1 MENQLFLKM
10 AFNVIGGLGI
20 FLLGM
25 KNMSEG
31 LQSIAGDR
39 LRKLIG
45 AVTNNRFFATG
56 IGVMVTAIVQSSS
69 VTTVMVVGF
78 VNSSLMT
85 LNQAI
90 GVIIGANIGT
100 TITGWIL
107 VLAIGK
113 YGLPIMGIA
122 VFFYLFSKNER
133 IQFVAMAIMG
143 VGMIF
148 FGLELM
154 KNGFKPIR
162 SMPEFEIWF
171 QAFSANNYWGIIK
184 CALAGCI
191 LTMIVQSSSATLGIT
206 MGLASTGAIG
216 FETAAA
222 LVLGENIGTT
232 ITAFL
237 ASLGTGTNARR
248 AAYAHAFFNLIG
260 VTWII
265 SIFPLYL
272 ILIKNFIGTD
282 PNTVSIING
291 IETYPLIQP
300 GIAAAHSGFNIVNT
314 LLFLPFIQYLAR
326 FLQKIVPE
334 KPYKEPPKLT
344 RLDIRMLSTP
354 TMVIEQSRN
363 EILHM
368 GNNAKRMLQCLRI
381 ILVNSEET
389 KKRNELIN
397 KIFHREEVL
406 DIVQKEIATFL
417 TNVLASNVPHKISEE
432 AREQLRMADEY
443 ESVSDYIA
451 TILKLNL
458 RLENSGLNL
467 TTANRTEVLEL
478 HDMVY
483 SYFDL
488 VNTAYLERHHEVI
501 AEAHSQSEAITFK
514 FRELRNLHLNRLSKA
529 PIEPLL
535 SMIYSDMLNSYRRV
549 KDHVLNI
556 AETLAGEK

>member
-1 MENQLFLKM
+1 MENQLVLKM
-10 AFNVIGGLGI
+10 AFSVIGGLGI

-31 LQSIAGDR
+31 LQAVAGSR
-39 LRKLIG
+39 LRNLIG

-56 IGVMVTAIVQSSS
+56 IGLLVTCVIQSSS

-85 LNQAI
+85 LTQAI
-90 GVIIGANIGT
+90 GVIMGANIGT

-113 YGLPIMGIA
+113 YGLPIIGIA
-122 VFFYLFSKNER
+122 AFFYLFSKSEKVR
-133 IQFVAMAIMG
+133 YISMAIMG
-143 VGMIF
+143 IGMIF

-162 SMPEFEIWF
+162 SLPEFEAWF
-171 QAFSANNYWGIIK
+171 HAFSATSYLGIIK

-206 MGLASTGAIG
+206 MGLAATGVIG

-232 ITAFL
+232 ITALL

-248 AAYAHAFFNLIG
+248 AAYAHAVFNIIG
-260 VTWII
+260 VMWII
-265 SIFPLYL
+265 LIFPIY
-272 ILIKNFIGTD
+272 IVIVKKFMGVD
-282 PNTVSIING
+282 PNAVTMVKG
-291 IETYPLIQP
+291 VETYPYVQA
-300 GIAAAHSGFNIVNT
+300 GIAVVHSGFNIANT
-314 LLFLPFIQYLAR
+314 LIFLPFVPVLAG
-326 FLQKIVPE
+326 LLEKVVPK
-334 KPYKEPPKLT
+334 KPYKEPPRLT

-354 TMVIEQSRN
+354 MMVIEQSRN

-368 GNNAKRMLQCLRI
+368 GENVHRMLECLRE
-381 ILVNSEET
+381 ILDEKEGDKDKDDLV
-389 KKRNELIN
+389 K

-406 DIVQKEIATFL
+406 DVVQKEIATFL
-417 TNVLASNVPHKISEE
+417 TRVLSNTIPHRVSME

-443 ESVSDYIA
+443 ESVSDYIK
-451 TILKLNL
+451 TILELYL
-458 RLENSGLNL
+458 RLQKAGLNL
-467 TTANRTEVLEL
+467 SSKEKSEILEL
-478 HDMVY
+478 HDMVS

-488 VNTAYLERHHEVI
+488 VNTANLERHKEI
-501 AEAHSQSEAITFK
+501 ISKAKSQGDLITEQFYE
-514 FRELRNLHLNRLSKA
+514 FRNRHLARLSETQV
-529 PIEPLL
+529 EPLL
-535 SMIYSDMLNSYRRV
+535 SLIYGDMLNAYRRV
-549 KDHVLNI
+549 RDHILNI